1 MQARLYTAVDGI
13 SNKPFISHIIN
24 SKSNKINVS
33 LNVLYIKNIFTALP
47 CVKVKSLVKSL
58 SPGTRFP

>member
-33 LNVLYIKNIFTALP
+33 LNVLYIKNIFTAL
-47 CVKVKSLVKSL
+47 C
-58 SPGTRFP
+58 